1 MGRYCT
7 HGMTELA
14 LRAFLTLFV
23 VIDPVGIAPVFLG
36 LAGGRPDAEQ
46 ARIARKAVVVAGVV
60 LFGFATFGGFLL
72 GKLGISI
79 DALRIAGGIL
89 LFRIAVGMVLAAPHQ
104 RETIE
109 EEQEA
114 RSREDVSVFPLA
126 IPLIAGPGAMAS
138 LLVLVGHAGPDAR
151 GLAVVLAM
159 TAVVLGLTWLA
170 LRLAVPLGR
179 VLRLTGVNVV
189 TRVLGVLLS
198 ALAVQYVA
206 DGVRTLLGSAV
217 SLGSGS
223 LPM

>member
-1 MGRYCT
+1 
-7 HGMTELA
+7 MTELA

-46 ARIARKAVVVAGVV
+46 ARIARKAVAVAGVV
-60 LFGFATFGGFLL
+60 LFGFATSGSWLL
-72 GKLGISI
+72 GTLGISI

-104 RETIE
+104 RETPE

-138 LLVLVGHAGPDAR
+138 LMVLVGQAGPDAG
-151 GLAVVLAM
+151 GLAVVFAM

-189 TRVLGVLLS
+189 TRVLGVLLA

-206 DGVRTLLGSAV
+206 DGVRALLGSGG
-217 SLGSGS
+217 SLGSRP